1 MAKKQH
7 INLAIIGHV
16 DHGKSTAI
24 GHLLVNIGAVPKR
37 KVEEYREE
45 AKDIGRESWMYA
57 WVLDKLKE
65 ERKRGLTVDLG
76 YYKFE
81 TDKYSF
87 TIVDAPGHRDFIKN
101 MITGASQA
109 DAAILVVSA
118 KENEFEAGFSRGGQT
133 REHAI
138 LAQTLGIRNLIV
150 AISKMDD
157 DVVNYSQERY
167 EDVKSALEG
176 YLGKKLGFDMDKTPF
191 VPISGLEGDNLTDSS
206 ENMPWYDGPTL
217 KDALDQ
223 YIEPPPP
230 LTDKPFRLPI
240 QKVYQVKGVGT
251 VAAGRV
257 VSGVLKPGDEIAVY
271 PSGKKT
277 VAHSIEMHHEELDQA
292 VPGDNVGVNVKGL
305 SQDEIHRGDVLAH
318 ESNPPAIVGG
328 NKGSFIG
335 RLRII
340 SHPSSIFPGYSPVL
354 HSHTLQVSCEF
365 QDLLKKFDSAT
376 GELLEENPKFIKQG
390 DFAQVRFRPKEKCV
404 LEPYEKLGQLGRF
417 AFRDMGRLIAVGV
430 VQNIESE

>member
-1 MAKKQH
+1 MAKKEH

-24 GHLLVNIGAVPKR
+24 GHFLVDIGTVPEREIKD
-37 KVEEYREE
+37 YREE
-45 AKDIGRESWMYA
+45 AKDVGRESWMYA

-76 YYKFE
+76 YYDFE
-81 TDKYSF
+81 TDEYHF

-118 KENEFEAGFSRGGQT
+118 KPNEFEAGFDRGGQT

-138 LAQTLGIRNLIV
+138 LAQTLGINNLIV
-150 AISKMDD
+150 AISKMDS
-157 DVVNYSQERY
+157 DVVNYNQEKY

-176 YLGKKLGFDMDKTPF
+176 FLGKNLGFDLETVPF
-191 VPISGLEGDNLTDSS
+191 VPISGLEGDNLSEPS

-217 KDALDQ
+217 KEALDT
-223 YIEPPPP
+223 YIEPPPDLSENP
-230 LTDKPFRLPI
+230 LRLPV

-257 VSGVLKPGDEIAVY
+257 ESGILKSKDEITIFPGD
-271 PSGKKT
+271 KKT
-277 VAHSIEMHHEELDQA
+277 IAQSIEMHHDELDEA
-292 VPGDNVGVNVKGL
+292 TTGDNVGVNVKGL
-305 SQDEIHRGDVLAH
+305 GQDDIKRGDVIVH
-318 ESNPPAIVGG
+318 RDHPPPVIGG
-328 NKGSFIG
+328 KKGTFIG
-335 RLRII
+335 RARIVR
-340 SHPSSIFPGYSPVL
+340 HPSAISPGYSPVL

-365 QDLLKKFDSAT
+365 EDIIKKFDSAT
-376 GELLEENPKFIKQG
+376 GETLEENPDFIKQG
-390 DFAQVRFRPKEKCV
+390 DGALVRFRPKEEVV
-404 LEPYEKLGQLGRF
+404 LEEYEKNPPLGRF
-417 AFRDMGRLIAVGV
+417 AIRDMGELVAVGV
-430 VQNIESE
+430 VQKIEEE

>member
-1 MAKKQH
+1 MAKKEH

-24 GHLLVNIGAVPKR
+24 GHLLADVGAVPER
-37 KVEEYREE
+37 ELEEYREE

-76 YYKFE
+76 YYKFD
-81 TDKYSF
+81 TDAYSF

-138 LAQTLGIRNLIV
+138 LAQTLGIQNLIV
-150 AISKMDD
+150 CISKMDAE
-157 DVVNYSQERY
+157 VVNYSQEKY

-176 YLGKKLGFDMDKTPF
+176 FLFKQLNFDPDKTPF
-191 VPISGLEGDNLTDSS
+191 IPISGMAGDNLVEQS
-206 ENMPWYDGPTL
+206 ENMAWYDGPTL
-217 KDALDQ
+217 LKALDE
-223 YIEPPPP
+223 YIESPPD
-230 LTDKPFRLPI
+230 LSDKPFRLPI

-257 VSGVLKPGDEIAVY
+257 VSGVLEPGEQITFY
-271 PSGKKT
+271 PRGQNT
-277 VAHSIEMHHEELDQA
+277 VAQTIEMHHEELDEA
-292 VPGDNVGVNVKGL
+292 RPGDNVGVNIKGI
-305 SQDEIHRGDVLAH
+305 SQEDIKRGDVMAH
-318 ESNPPAIVGG
+318 SDNPPPVIGG
-328 NKGSFIG
+328 NKGAFIG
-335 RLRII
+335 RVKVIN
-340 SHPSSIFPGYSPVL
+340 HPSSIFPGYSPVL
-354 HSHTLQVSCEF
+354 HTHTLQVSCEF
-365 QDLLKKFDSAT
+365 EELLRKYDSST
-376 GELLEENPKFIKQG
+376 GELLEENPKFLKQG
-390 DFAQVRFRPKEKCV
+390 DGALVRFRPKEPCV
-404 LEPYEKLGQLGRF
+404 IEEYEKLGPLGRY
-417 AFRDMGRLIAVGV
+417 AFRDMGNLIAVGV
-430 VQNIESE
+430 VQKIEEE